1 LKFASYGNLNV
12 LRVEVMQLL
21 DEAFRILNADDVKR
35 LFGADSAW
43 DVIEEILTHYFN
55 EKLETSPRQRMA
67 VTGRDILRWLAQPHI
82 LQTTRAQF
90 EALLQQI
97 AEPAEEWLMSAE
109 SLGIAEQRRRRGQVV
124 SMPRQRA
131 AARDGQRVLA
141 ST

>member
-1 LKFASYGNLNV
+1 
-12 LRVEVMQLL
+12 MQLL
-21 DEAFRILNADDVKR
+21 DEAFRILNADDVRR

-43 DVIEEILTHYFN
+43 DVIEEILTN

-97 AEPAEEWLMSAE
+97 AELLRS
-109 SLGIAEQRRRRGQVV
+109 G
-124 SMPRQRA
+124 
-131 AARDGQRVLA
+131 
-141 ST
+141 